1 MAMAVGSGQSM
12 KSEINI
18 TPFIDVLLVL
28 LVIFMITQPMLRKV
42 LEIQVPKEE
51 QSQSD
56 SKSTNIVIEIKGDG
70 SYAINTQPV
79 DTSKTV
85 LLAKFHEIYDNRAE
99 KLLFIKVAN
108 ARPYKDVIDVIDVA
122 RGAGVKVFG
131 LAPPTAEEAA
141 AAAAAPRS

>member
-1 MAMAVGSGQSM
+1 MAMAAGGGGGMNSD
-12 KSEINI
+12 INI

-51 QSQSD
+51 QSQATTQP
-56 SKSTNIVIEIKGDG
+56 STNIVIELKADG
-70 SYAINTQPV
+70 SMAINTQPV
-79 DTSKTV
+79 AKDA
-85 LLAKFHEIYDNRAE
+85 LLAKFHEIYDVRPD

-108 ARPYKDVIDVIDVA
+108 TRTYADVIEVIDIA

-131 LAPPTAEEAA
+131 IAPPTAAEAA
-141 AAAAAPRS
+141 AAVASGG